1 MNDQSHTIE
10 ESRTNTAVGK
20 LYAKDKAAQHFG
32 ISIVKLAPGEATLSM
47 RVVEWMTQGHNIC
60 HGGFIFMLADTAMA
74 YASNSGDLAHVAL
87 NANIDFLIPVR
98 EGQELIAL
106 AEEANATKK
115 TGLYKVSVTIKNGPL
130 IAEFRGRTYGLPQK
144 V

>member
-1 MNDQSHTIE
+1 
-10 ESRTNTAVGK
+10 
-20 LYAKDKAAQHFG
+20 
-32 ISIVKLAPGEATLSM
+32 
-47 RVVEWMTQGHNIC
+47 
-60 HGGFIFMLADTAMA
+60 MLADTAMA
-74 YASNSGDLAHVAL
+74 YASNSGDLTHVAL

-115 TGLYKVSVTIKNGPL
+115 TGLYKVGVTIKNGPL

-144 V
+144 A